1 MAVAAKD
8 KQRHKQYAQYAAHCL
23 NLVPV
28 ITAQEYRAVQREMAA
43 EWLKLV
49 EASLHSPRRPQ
60 TQKK

>member
-28 ITAQEYRAVQREMAA
+28 ITAQEYRAVQ
-43 EWLKLV
+43 
-49 EASLHSPRRPQ
+49 
-60 TQKK
+60 